1 LHKHFSI
8 KINGGEDMKDPAN
21 EIYDALDGLIKWS
34 RERELP
40 PGDLTVPLQD
50 IINDDESPIKIKW
63 FPFPIAIYGRGGVIE
78 YANDK
83 MLEGT
88 GLTADDI
95 KTGKVHFQNIYN
107 FDFDEAIRLALRG
120 ETHVVSDL
128 ENPLEYISLDVPD
141 NAPEYKSAIFY
152 SMFSDEAPTRGV
164 VIYLP
169 FDYRPDNA

>member
-1 LHKHFSI
+1 MKSPE
-8 KINGGEDMKDPAN
+8 NDMLNALN
-21 EIYDALDGLIKWS
+21 EIVKWS
-34 RERELP
+34 REREIP
-40 PGDLTVPLQD
+40 PGEWTVPLQD
-50 IINDDESPIKIKW
+50 VINGEESPVKIKW

-107 FDFDEAIRLALRG
+107 FDFDEAIKLALRG
-120 ETHVVSDL
+120 ETHVVSGL
-128 ENPLEYISLDVPD
+128 ENPLEYISLDVP
-141 NAPEYKSAIFY
+141 NNVPEYKSAIFY

-164 VIYLP
+164 VVYLP